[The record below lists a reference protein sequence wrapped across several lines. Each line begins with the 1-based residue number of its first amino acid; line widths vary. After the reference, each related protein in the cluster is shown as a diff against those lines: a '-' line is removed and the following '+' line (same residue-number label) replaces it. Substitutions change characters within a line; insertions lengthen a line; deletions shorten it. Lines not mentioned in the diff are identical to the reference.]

1 MNKIFDKYL
10 FKSAAKKGS
19 LTAKRVLD
27 IWRYMNIAMD
37 AFKKSDCAGLVAALS
52 EAIRLDHEIVE
63 VPELFKSIIEV
74 SLFNNKF
81 WISSG

>member
-1 MNKIFDKYL
+1 
-10 FKSAAKKGS
+10 
-19 LTAKRVLD
+19 
-27 IWRYMNIAMD
+27 MNIAMD